1 MQVNIEYLFL
11 RQLADF
17 LDILKQRLP
26 RSDALLRYRFFYRGS
41 NGCRLQE
48 VQRLFLQHCTPFD
61 LRIFSRTPCKPER
74 SVV

>member
-1 MQVNIEYLFL
+1 MHVNIEYLFL

-26 RSDALLRYRFFYRGS
+26 RSDALLRYRFFSRGS

-48 VQRLFLQHCTPFD
+48 VQRLFL
-61 LRIFSRTPCKPER
+61 
-74 SVV
+74 